1 MNLKTVHRYSESA
14 LRVARTA
21 SVGDGDALESRPVA
35 AAAAAAAAAAVV
47 VVVGAEEALVVAVV
61 QLGR

>member
-35 AAAAAAAAAAVV
+35 AAAAAAVVVV